1 MGKRH
6 FLVAGDFVM
15 RIRGSVL
22 DVVELFLGPPVTES
36 VLCSRGILL
45 SHLDDSR
52 NKGRPEDFV
61 K

>member
-1 MGKRH
+1 
-6 FLVAGDFVM
+6 M

-22 DVVELFLGPPVTES
+22 DVLELFLGPPVTER
-36 VLCSRGILL
+36 VLCGKSILL

>member
-1 MGKRH
+1 MGKRY
-6 FLVAGDFVM
+6 FLVAGDFIM

-22 DVVELFLGPPVTES
+22 DVLELFLGPPVTER
-36 VLCSRGILL
+36 VLCSKSILL

-52 NKGRPEDFV
+52 NKGRPEGFV